1 MGSFSYHV
9 GQRIKKYRK
18 SRGYTIEQFS
28 AMINKSKATVSK
40 YENGTIT
47 IDVETLYDVA
57 RALDIDLKCFID
69 YQPPVFHAQ
78 SVLPKNFYFN
88 QPRAYMYYY
97 DGRVRQLVR
106 SLLCF
111 SPSASGEGIDVM
123 MYVGV
128 DNFREPDRC
137 QHLFTGEMK
146 PYDTITHMVLTNQ
159 INEAEKMYICM
170 LNPMHNR
177 TPAVGLLSGIGS
189 TPFFAPIALK
199 TLISKEPLEENDRLL
214 TSIKL
219 DKDDRSGASA
229 NGENM
234 DFFRPELID
243 FAVVF
248 AFIYEGVPNWRSTN
262 ARVVLSQQG
271 APDIEVQI
279 DNPNSNE
286 RFCVLASLTGRD
298 GGLEVRREDLF
309 FNSHRAVDAHYHF
322 GFRWVAGHK

>member
-28 AMINKSKATVSK
+28 ATINKSKATVSK

-219 DKDDRSGASA
+219 DKDDYHLLRYY
-229 NGENM
+229 NM
-234 DFFRPELID
+234 LVVNRP
-243 FAVVF
+243 
-248 AFIYEGVPNWRSTN
+248 
-262 ARVVLSQQG
+262 
-271 APDIEVQI
+271 
-279 DNPNSNE
+279 
-286 RFCVLASLTGRD
+286 ASLF
-298 GGLEVRREDLF
+298 LQ
-309 FNSHRAVDAHYHF
+309 
-322 GFRWVAGHK
+322 

>member
-88 QPRAYMYYY
+88 QP
-97 DGRVRQLVR
+97 R

-214 TSIKL
+214 SSIKL
-219 DKDDRSGASA
+219 DKDDYHLLRYY
-229 NGENM
+229 NM
-234 DFFRPELID
+234 LVVNRP
-243 FAVVF
+243 
-248 AFIYEGVPNWRSTN
+248 
-262 ARVVLSQQG
+262 
-271 APDIEVQI
+271 
-279 DNPNSNE
+279 
-286 RFCVLASLTGRD
+286 ASLF
-298 GGLEVRREDLF
+298 LQ
-309 FNSHRAVDAHYHF
+309 
-322 GFRWVAGHK
+322 

>member
-47 IDVETLYDVA
+47 IDVETLYDIA

-111 SPSASGEGIDVM
+111 SPAASGDGLDVVL
-123 MYVGV
+123 YLGV
-128 DNFREPDRC
+128 DVFREPEVS
-137 QHLFTGEMK
+137 GK
-146 PYDTITHMVLTNQ
+146 
-159 INEAEKMYICM
+159 EA
-170 LNPMHNR
+170 
-177 TPAVGLLSGIGS
+177 LSTMRAIFG
-189 TPFFAPIALK
+189 
-199 TLISKEPLEENDRLL
+199 
-214 TSIKL
+214 SIK
-219 DKDDRSGASA
+219 SS
-229 NGENM
+229 E
-234 DFFRPELID
+234 I
-243 FAVVF
+243 
-248 AFIYEGVPNWRSTN
+248 
-262 ARVVLSQQG
+262 
-271 APDIEVQI
+271 
-279 DNPNSNE
+279 
-286 RFCVLASLTGRD
+286 GRTVSVNTSFVNH
-298 GGLEVRREDLF
+298 L
-309 FNSHRAVDAHYHF
+309 
-322 GFRWVAGHK
+322 

>member
-111 SPSASGEGIDVM
+111 SPSGLRRGHRRDDVCGGGQFPGAGPLPAP
-123 MYVGV
+123 VHRR
-128 DNFREPDRC
+128 D
-137 QHLFTGEMK
+137 
-146 PYDTITHMVLTNQ
+146 
-159 INEAEKMYICM
+159 EA
-170 LNPMHNR
+170 L
-177 TPAVGLLSGIGS
+177 
-189 TPFFAPIALK
+189 
-199 TLISKEPLEENDRLL
+199 
-214 TSIKL
+214 
-219 DKDDRSGASA
+219 
-229 NGENM
+229 
-234 DFFRPELID
+234 
-243 FAVVF
+243 
-248 AFIYEGVPNWRSTN
+248 
-262 ARVVLSQQG
+262 
-271 APDIEVQI
+271 
-279 DNPNSNE
+279 
-286 RFCVLASLTGRD
+286 
-298 GGLEVRREDLF
+298 
-309 FNSHRAVDAHYHF
+309 
-322 GFRWVAGHK
+322 